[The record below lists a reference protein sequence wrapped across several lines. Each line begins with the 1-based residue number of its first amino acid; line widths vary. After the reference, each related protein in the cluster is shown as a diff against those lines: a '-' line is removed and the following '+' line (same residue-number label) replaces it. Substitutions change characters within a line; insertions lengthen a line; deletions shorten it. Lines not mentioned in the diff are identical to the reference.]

1 MRDEFTFFGGYF
13 LLLVSLL
20 VNLEKRVITWD
31 ERGTEIMSWGVMRSS
46 QYDAASSALMV
57 MNNVKGASMS
67 SRTEMD
73 TFM

>member
-46 QYDAASSALMV
+46 QYDAASTALMV

-67 SRTEMD
+67 STTEMD